1 MNQPKVTPTPQS
13 LFGDIELDLPALESL
28 AQVDSKE
35 SLALKATELET
46 IKPKLPPGKTK
57 SSVANKVQSNKT
69 QGPKAQ
75 PGKTQPALSAAAVAG
90 QAFLPGLSRRGRPR
104 LQTPISAVERTAEH
118 RRKRLET
125 GAKRLEMILD
135 RDVSTALDALSDHF
149 KEPRSEV
156 ISSLILKAASRVL
169 KR

>member
-1 MNQPKVTPTPQS
+1 
-13 LFGDIELDLPALESL
+13 L
-28 AQVDSKE
+28 
-35 SLALKATELET
+35 
-46 IKPKLPPGKTK
+46 
-57 SSVANKVQSNKT
+57 
-69 QGPKAQ
+69 
-75 PGKTQPALSAAAVAG
+75 AG

-118 RRKRLET
+118 RRKRLEA

-135 RDVSTALDALSDHF
+135 RDVSIALDALAEHL

-156 ISSLILKAASRVL
+156 ISTLILKAAARVL

>member
-1 MNQPKVTPTPQS
+1 MSTSKITPILQS
-13 LFGDIELDLPALESL
+13 LFDDLDLELPALEPSV
-28 AQVDSKE
+28 QVVADSNDTQ
-35 SLALKATELET
+35 S
-46 IKPKLPPGKTK
+46 IKKTK
-57 SSVANKVQSNKT
+57 
-69 QGPKAQ
+69 KAQ
-75 PGKTQPALSAAAVAG
+75 PQKSQPALSAAALAG

-118 RRKRLET
+118 RRKRLEA

-135 RDVSTALDALSDHF
+135 RDVSTALDALAEHL

-156 ISSLILKAASRVL
+156 ISTLILKAASRVL

>member
-1 MNQPKVTPTPQS
+1 MSISKITPIPQS
-13 LFGDIELDLPALESL
+13 LFDDLDLELPALEPSV
-28 AQVDSKE
+28 QVVAE
-35 SLALKATELET
+35 SNDTQS
-46 IKPKLPPGKTK
+46 IKKTK
-57 SSVANKVQSNKT
+57 
-69 QGPKAQ
+69 KAQ
-75 PGKTQPALSAAAVAG
+75 PQKSQPAPSAAALAG

-118 RRKRLET
+118 RRKRLEA

-135 RDVSTALDALSDHF
+135 RDVSTALDALAEHL

-156 ISSLILKAASRVL
+156 ISTLILKAASRVL

>member
-1 MNQPKVTPTPQS
+1 MEIRPIQSYNKYPANYNSLKMSTSKITPIPQS
-13 LFGDIELDLPALESL
+13 LFDDLDLELPVTESSVQI
-28 AQVDSKE
+28 AASSTDPQSPK
-35 SLALKATELET
+35 
-46 IKPKLPPGKTK
+46 KPK
-57 SSVANKVQSNKT
+57 
-69 QGPKAQ
+69 KAATHKIQ
-75 PGKTQPALSAAAVAG
+75 AAPSAAALAG

-118 RRKRLET
+118 RRKRLEA

-135 RDVSTALDALSDHF
+135 RDVSTALDALAEHL

-156 ISSLILKAASRVL
+156 ISTLILKAASRVL

>member
-1 MNQPKVTPTPQS
+1 MSTSKITPTPKS
-13 LFGDIELDLPALESL
+13 LFDDFDLELPALDHSV
-28 AQVDSKE
+28 QVT
-35 SLALKATELET
+35 A
-46 IKPKLPPGKTK
+46 
-57 SSVANKVQSNKT
+57 SSND
-69 QGPKAQ
+69 AQ
-75 PGKTQPALSAAAVAG
+75 PSKKAKKGQPNKSQPAPSAAALAG

-118 RRKRLET
+118 RRKRLEA

-135 RDVSTALDALSDHF
+135 RDVSTALDALAEHL

-156 ISSLILKAASRVL
+156 ISTLILKAASRVL

>member
-1 MNQPKVTPTPQS
+1 MNASKITPTPQS
-13 LFGDIELDLPALESL
+13 LFADLDLELPALDLSEPVAAHSNDT
-28 AQVDSKE
+28 QSIKK
-35 SLALKATELET
+35 LK
-46 IKPKLPPGKTK
+46 KPQAHTH
-57 SSVANKVQSNKT
+57 
-69 QGPKAQ
+69 
-75 PGKTQPALSAAAVAG
+75 KTQPAPSAAALAG

-118 RRKRLET
+118 RRKRLEA

-135 RDVSTALDALSDHF
+135 RDVSSALDALAEHF

-156 ISSLILKAASRVL
+156 ISTLILKASSRLL

>member
-1 MNQPKVTPTPQS
+1 MNKPKITPKITPTPQS
-13 LFGDIELDLPALESL
+13 LFGDLDLELPTFDAPVQALVSKSPSKKAPTTKIPPA
-28 AQVDSKE
+28 
-35 SLALKATELET
+35 
-46 IKPKLPPGKTK
+46 P
-57 SSVANKVQSNKT
+57 
-69 QGPKAQ
+69 
-75 PGKTQPALSAAAVAG
+75 SASTLAG

-118 RRKRLET
+118 RRKRLEA

-135 RDVSTALDALSDHF
+135 REVSNALDALADHF

-156 ISSLILKAASRVL
+156 ISTLILKASARLL

>member
-1 MNQPKVTPTPQS
+1 MSTNKITPTPQS
-13 LFGDIELDLPALESL
+13 LFGDLDLELPALDPVG
-28 AQVDSKE
+28 QVAANSNDTQSAK
-35 SLALKATELET
+35 
-46 IKPKLPPGKTK
+46 KPKKTPSHK
-57 SSVANKVQSNKT
+57 I
-69 QGPKAQ
+69 Q
-75 PGKTQPALSAAAVAG
+75 PSPSAAALAG

-118 RRKRLET
+118 RRKRLEA

-135 RDVSTALDALSDHF
+135 RDVSNALDALAEHF

-156 ISSLILKAASRVL
+156 ISTLILKASSRVL

>member
-1 MNQPKVTPTPQS
+1 MNNPKITPMPQS
-13 LFGDIELDLPALESL
+13 LFGDLDLELPALEISQPTETE
-28 AQVDSKE
+28 A
-35 SLALKATELET
+35 AL
-46 IKPKLPPGKTK
+46 
-57 SSVANKVQSNKT
+57 VQSQAKRR
-69 QGPKAQ
+69 PLKKAQ
-75 PGKTQPALSAAAVAG
+75 ASKTQPEPSAAALAG

-118 RRKRLET
+118 RRKRIEA

-135 RDVSTALDALSDHF
+135 RDVSNALDALAEHL

-156 ISSLILKAASRVL
+156 ISTLILKASARLL

>member
-1 MNQPKVTPTPQS
+1 MNKPKITPTPQS
-13 LFGDIELDLPALESL
+13 LFGDLDLELPVLEVS
-28 AQVDSKE
+28 A
-35 SLALKATELET
+35 
-46 IKPKLPPGKTK
+46 PP
-57 SSVANKVQSNKT
+57 NKT
-69 QGPKAQ
+69 LSKKIQTSKP
-75 PGKTQPALSAAAVAG
+75 QPAPSAASLAG

-118 RRKRLET
+118 RRKRLEA

-135 RDVSTALDALSDHF
+135 RDVSNALDALAEHF

-156 ISSLILKAASRVL
+156 IATLILKASSRLL